1 MYELLEMTKEVD
13 TLDKSKLGKKEAG
26 YNVQY
31 YMFNNTRMQFPP
43 FKFSQADPV
52 AKSTEQS
59 YCLHLY
65 W

>member
-1 MYELLEMTKEVD
+1 MTKEVD

-52 AKSTEQS
+52 AKSTE
-59 YCLHLY
+59 
-65 W
+65 